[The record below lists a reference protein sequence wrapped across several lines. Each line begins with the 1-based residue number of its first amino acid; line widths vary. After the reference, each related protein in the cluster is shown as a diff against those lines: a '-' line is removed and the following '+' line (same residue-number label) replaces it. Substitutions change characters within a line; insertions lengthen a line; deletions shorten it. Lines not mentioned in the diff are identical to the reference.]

1 MSFQGIRHNESASRS
16 KYERESESPKI
27 AKQTVADKIAE
38 AFGENFLGEYDKK
51 YYVIANDGGEQV
63 QIAISLTCPKNP
75 VEFAVSANT
84 DGDWDFTDDKP
95 KAASVAVSNAAP
107 AEISQQ
113 EKDNI
118 AALME
123 RLGL

>member
-1 MSFQGIRHNESASRS
+1 MARGS
-16 KYERESESPKI
+16 I

-51 YYVIANDGGEQV
+51 YYVVANDGGEQV
-63 QIAISLTCPKNP
+63 QIAISLTCPKTP
-75 VEFAVSANT
+75 VEFAVSVDT

-107 AEISQQ
+107 AEITEQ
-113 EKDNI
+113 EKENI
-118 AALME
+118 AALMR